1 MAKFF
6 ISFFLALALGADP
19 AAAQG
24 KRPRTHLTAENA
36 RIIVTTAR
44 QYGLPPFLVLE
55 VMRHESAFN
64 PNAMSFKDGKPCAH
78 GLMQLIPSTA
88 KRFGVDNPYDPAQA
102 IAGGTKYLKFL
113 VDRFGADRLDLVL
126 AAYYGGEGLVEKA
139 GRRVPAV
146 CVPYVRS
153 ILSQYFRAE
162 RLSARTPA
170 VAPQKPPR
178 IDLPVLRGRS

>member
-1 MAKFF
+1 MRVF
-6 ISFFLALALGADP
+6 ISFFIVLVVVAS

-24 KRPRTHLTAENA
+24 RRARTRLTEENA
-36 RIIVTTAR
+36 RIIVLTAR
-44 QYGLPPFLVLE
+44 RYGLPPFLVLE

-64 PNAMSFKDGKPCAH
+64 PHAMSFKDGKPCAH

-139 GRRVPAV
+139 GRRVPPV
-146 CVPYVRS
+146 CADYVRV
-153 ILSQYFRAE
+153 ILTQYFRAR

-170 VAPQKPPR
+170 VAAPRQPPR
-178 IDLPVLRGRS
+178 IDLPALRGRS

>member
-1 MAKFF
+1 MRVF
-6 ISFFLALALGADP
+6 ISFFIVLVVVAS

-24 KRPRTHLTAENA
+24 RRARTRLTEENA
-36 RIIVTTAR
+36 RLIVTTAR
-44 QYGLPPFLVLE
+44 RYGLPPFLVLE

-64 PNAMSFKDGKPCAH
+64 PHAMSYKDGKPCAH

-102 IAGGTKYLKFL
+102 IAGGTRYLKFL

-126 AAYYGGEGLVEKA
+126 AAYYGGEGLVEKC

-146 CVPYVRS
+146 CVPYVRA
-153 ILSQYFRAE
+153 ILAQYFRAE
-162 RLSARTPA
+162 RLSARPPPVAVPPNRFAPA
-170 VAPQKPPR
+170 
-178 IDLPVLRGRS
+178 LTGRS

>member
-1 MAKFF
+1 MRVF
-6 ISFFLALALGADP
+6 ISFFIVLVVVAS

-24 KRPRTHLTAENA
+24 RRARTRLTEENA
-36 RIIVTTAR
+36 RIIVLTAR
-44 QYGLPPFLVLE
+44 RYGLPPFLVLE

-139 GRRVPAV
+139 GRRVPSV
-146 CVPYVRS
+146 CAPYVRA
-153 ILSQYFRAE
+153 ILAQYFRAE
-162 RLSARTPA
+162 RLAARTHLT
-170 VAPQKPPR
+170 APQKPPR
-178 IDLPVLRGRS
+178 IHLPALRGRS

>member
-1 MAKFF
+1 MRVF
-6 ISFFLALALGADP
+6 ISFFIVLVVVAS

-24 KRPRTHLTAENA
+24 RRARTRLTEENA
-36 RIIVTTAR
+36 RIIVLTAR
-44 QYGLPPFLVLE
+44 RYGLPPFLVLE

-64 PNAMSFKDGKPCAH
+64 PHAMSFKDGKPCAH

-126 AAYYGGEGLVEKA
+126 AAYYGG
-139 GRRVPAV
+139 PPV
-146 CVPYVRS
+146 CADYVRV
-153 ILSQYFRAE
+153 ILTQYFRAR

-170 VAPQKPPR
+170 VAAPRQPPR
-178 IDLPVLRGRS
+178 IDLPALRGRS